1 MRKEIRDLTAAERT
15 AWTTAFRTFIDSGA
29 FDVFTTIHRVNA
41 AEAHGGSAFL
51 PWHRYYLVELEDAL
65 RSIDPNVV
73 LPYWD
78 WSLDAADPAVSP
90 VWSTA
95 LLGGATPGGCIPD
108 GPFANLQAPQATP
121 HCVRR
126 GFTARTA
133 GGMAGVQFEE
143 PSVIAQLVSPAS
155 SFTDFVQ
162 AWEFAHGAPHVGI
175 GGAALSSNF
184 GDMFF
189 ISTSPQ
195 SPAFF
200 LHHAYVDKVWADRQA
215 ANSPTEY
222 AGTQNGRTVAAT
234 DNVPPF
240 GRPVSGAFSVPCVSY
255 QAPST
260 REPRSTT
267 PRRRTPRAIARRVV
281 AAEGAAKLDAMAQSA
296 DGGSALGGGLDCRCF
311 AGQWCRL
318 RCGLSCSFWACRVA
332 GPTLPTDCLC
342 RPPHTTGTRVHA
354 WRQSSARQAAV
365 HER

>member
-1 MRKEIRDLTAAERT
+1 M
-15 AWTTAFRTFIDSGA
+15 RTFMDSGA
-29 FDVFTTIHRVNA
+29 FDIFTTIHNANA

-51 PWHRYYLVELEDAL
+51 PWHRYFLVELEDAL
-65 RSIDPNVV
+65 RSIDPTVV
-73 LPYWD
+73 VPYWD

-108 GPFANLQAPQATP
+108 GPFANLQAAQPSP

-126 GFTARTA
+126 GFTARTT

-143 PSVIAQLVSPAS
+143 PSVIAQLVSPATP
-155 SFTDFVQ
+155 FTAFVD

-189 ISTSPQ
+189 ISQSP
-195 SPAFF
+195 SDPAFF

-215 ANSPTEY
+215 ANSPTDY
-222 AGTQNGRTVAAT
+222 AGTQNGRTVAAS

-240 GRPVSGAFSVPCVSY
+240 GRPVSAAFSVPCVTY
-255 QAPST
+255 APPST
-260 REPRSTT
+260 REPRSER

-281 AAEGAAKLDAMAQSA
+281 AAEGAAKLDAMAQFAAANGVPQGRIDAARGVLFEA
-296 DGGSALGGGLDCRCF
+296 DVTATVEGR
-311 AGQWCRL
+311 
-318 RCGLSCSFWACRVA
+318 
-332 GPTLPTDCLC
+332 
-342 RPPHTTGTRVHA
+342 
-354 WRQSSARQAAV
+354 SSASAV
-365 HER
+365 APVAEQQT